1 MLAPTGPPNVAK
13 RVTWWGLRRIAHGVE
28 PVTSHIACWF
38 TSVLC
43 ATGSP
48 MKQTFADFE
57 LIPSLHAT
65 LTERGLITT
74 TEIQARVIPALL
86 DGRSVVGVSPT
97 GSGKT
102 LAYVLPMLD
111 ALKRLEEAGDAVA
124 HSGRPRAVVVVPGRD
139 LGEQVA
145 RVFKLF
151 THTTRL
157 RVRPILGGTKLEVAR
172 NNASGPFEVLV
183 ATPGRLIKLLD
194 ESLVYLGD
202 VRLLVF
208 DETDQMFD
216 EGFLPAAKRIVAACP
231 PKRQLALFSATVPPA
246 VAALIAQLFKGAE
259 VIRSGGAHQVVPTL
273 LTSNRVVVG
282 GDRRPQLGRVLLE
295 KVEGST
301 IFFTNTREQCDALA
315 ADLTE
320 RGYPCAVY
328 RGEMEKQDRRAN
340 LTAFRAGEVKF
351 LVATDLGARGLDIEV
366 VDRVVNYHLP
376 SQTENYLHRVGR
388 TARAGRAGLV
398 VNFVTERD
406 KSLIALVTSGGVVK
420 TGAGSTPSP
429 RRQKK
434 EVGAASPPDKT
445 KNRRAAATSVA
456 ERPRVRPD
464 GPAVAK
470 GISRTK
476 SADEPQKAR
485 AKQPPEQKTEPK
497 VRKAPRK
504 AKPTRAAGPSG
515 RKPRSR

>member
-1 MLAPTGPPNVAK
+1 MT
-13 RVTWWGLRRIAHGVE
+13 
-28 PVTSHIACWF
+28 
-38 TSVLC
+38 
-43 ATGSP
+43 
-48 MKQTFADFE
+48 QTFADFD
-57 LIPSLHAT
+57 LIPSLQAT
-65 LTERGLITT
+65 LTERELVTT

-86 DGRSVVGVSPT
+86 AGRSVVGVSPT

-183 ATPGRLIKLLD
+183 ATPGRLVKMLD
-194 ESLVYLGD
+194 ESNIYLGD

-216 EGFLPAAKRIVAACP
+216 QSFLPAAQRIVAACP

-246 VAALIAQLFKGAE
+246 VQTLIAQLFKGAE

-273 LTSNRVVVG
+273 LTSNRLVAG
-282 GDRRPQLGRVLLE
+282 GDRSPLLSRVLQE

-301 IFFTNTREQCDALA
+301 LFFTNTREQCDALA
-315 ADLTE
+315 AELTD
-320 RGYPCAVY
+320 RGYPCAIY

-351 LVATDLGARGLDIEV
+351 LVSTDLGSRGLDIEN

-376 SQTENYLHRVGR
+376 NQTENYLHRVGR

-398 VNFVTERD
+398 INFVTERD
-406 KSLIALVTSGGVVK
+406 KPLIALVTSRGPVK
-420 TGAGSTPSP
+420 TGAGGSPAARNEAKEGGARPPSGK
-429 RRQKK
+429 R
-434 EVGAASPPDKT
+434 S
-445 KNRRAAATSVA
+445 RAEATAATD
-456 ERPRVRPD
+456 RPRVRPGKGAD
-464 GPAVAK
+464 VKAKSRSAAADVA
-470 GISRTK
+470 R
-476 SADEPQKAR
+476 PKA
-485 AKQPPEQKTEPK
+485 APPTEPK
-497 VRKAPRK
+497 VRKAPRR
-504 AKPTRAAGPSG
+504 AKTTRAASPSG